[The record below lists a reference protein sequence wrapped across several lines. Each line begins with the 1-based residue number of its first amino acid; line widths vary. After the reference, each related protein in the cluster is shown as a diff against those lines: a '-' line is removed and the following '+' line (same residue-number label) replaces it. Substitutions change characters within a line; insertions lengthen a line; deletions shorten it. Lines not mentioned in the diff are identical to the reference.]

1 MSNKIQIRE
10 AKLSDL
16 ENLSDLFN
24 SYRMFYGKKSDLK
37 VANEFLRSRIE
48 NKDSKI
54 FVCDLNNELSG
65 FVQLYPIF
73 SSTRV
78 SKYWLLNDLFVDIK
92 KRGKGYSKLL
102 IERSKELVIESK
114 ACGMMLETEKSNDIG
129 NMLYPSTGF
138 KKNKLSNFY
147 EWVPN

>member
-1 MSNKIQIRE
+1 MQIRE

-37 VANEFLRSRIE
+37 VANKFLRSRIE

-54 FVCDLNNELSG
+54 FVCDLNNKLSG
-65 FVQLYPIF
+65 FVQLYPLF

-78 SKYWLLNDLFVDIK
+78 SKYWLLNDLFVDIE

-102 IERSKELVIESK
+102 IDRSKELVIESK

>member
-1 MSNKIQIRE
+1 MQVRE

-24 SYRMFYGKKSDLK
+24 SYRMFYGKESDIR
-37 VANEFLRSRIE
+37 VAEEFLKSRIE

-54 FVCDLNNELSG
+54 FICEFNNELSG

-78 SKYWLLNDLFVDIK
+78 SKYWLLNDLFVDIN

-138 KKNKLSNFY
+138 KKNELCNFY

>member
-1 MSNKIQIRE
+1 MQVRE

-16 ENLSDLFN
+16 KNLSVLFN
-24 SYRMFYGKKSDLK
+24 SSRMFYGKESDLK
-37 VANEFLRSRIE
+37 VAEEFLRSRIE

-54 FVCDLNNELSG
+54 FICEFNNELSG

-78 SKYWLLNDLFVDIK
+78 SKYWLLNDLFVDIN

-114 ACGMMLETEKSNDIG
+114 ACGMMLETEKSNNIG

-138 KKNKLSNFY
+138 KKNELCNFY

>member
-1 MSNKIQIRE
+1 MQIRE

-138 KKNKLSNFY
+138 KKNELCNFY